1 MSQFA
6 INKNGITNDVGA
18 ELFAAFVKGLLPTN
32 GIINAFDNLACA
44 RVNDNLVRLSPGLY
58 NMSGFVMG
66 VKPDTTADL
75 AVDSGTGGY
84 NRIDLVI
91 AEFVKNGGGSGIDT
105 SQIRILKG
113 TSTTGTPVDPILTQ
127 EDINGTGITRQEALY
142 RLTITGTVMSTP
154 VRMAA
159 VLGNLDT
166 YFPDA
171 GDVAIADAGGYFNG
185 TDAEAVTQEIGA
197 SLAQISTLDNLVLR
211 DILRIKMR
219 QTGLNIDPNAWSDTL
234 EDDSGINESLSDYDG
249 VSAGVLTAKK
259 YSTYYNADALPQ
271 NSTPVWAADG
281 TNGTE
286 SVSNGILTITSGTGT
301 SDVRGYRR
309 ESGNVV
315 ANNIKELNI
324 KCKVTDGASQYDG
337 GLRLKIGDGTKLAGV
352 ILTSSGSVKYYNS
365 SAALNTLSSGHD
377 FTNSYANVKMKVS
390 STTGLEVFVNGV
402 SVGTVAYS
410 NLMAFAT
417 NSISFDVMAVS
428 GISATALI
436 DYVKYTLDN
445 SAVAGDSTVVWDAQ
459 TSSGTLTDAV
469 VEAIETLG
477 TGSITY
483 YISRDGGTTFM
494 ACTLDAVTDISAQP
508 SGTSIV
514 LKAVISGNAEL
525 LAVAWGGQA

>member
-32 GIINAFDNLACA
+32 GIIKAFDNLACA
-44 RVNDNLVRLSPGLY
+44 KVNDNLVRLSPGLY
-58 NMSGFVMG
+58 NMSGFIMG

-113 TSTTGTPVDPILTQ
+113 TSTTGTAVDPTLTQ

-154 VRMAA
+154 VRIAA

-185 TDAEAVTQEIGA
+185 TDAEAVTQEIGV
-197 SLAQISTLDNLVLR
+197 SLAKMATLDDLVLR

-219 QTGLNIDPNAWSDTL
+219 QTGLNLDPNAWSDSL
-234 EDDSGINESLSDYDG
+234 EDDSGINEAASDYDG
-249 VSAGVLTAKK
+249 FPAGSLTAKVFQPP
-259 YSTYYNADALPQ
+259 YTGDVLPTAA
-271 NSTPVWAADG
+271 TPPWAVRAAG
-281 TNGTE
+281 GSA
-286 SVSNGILTITSGTGT
+286 SVAGGLLTINSGTT
-301 SDVRGYRR
+301 EHGYKISEGLVSAAPTKKINLRAKI
-309 ESGNVV
+309 N
-315 ANNIKELNI
+315 A
-324 KCKVTDGASQYDG
+324 GASIAG
-337 GLRLKIGDGTKLAGV
+337 AGLRVFICDGTKNTIVVFQYNGNISYYGTSGFTNLASG
-352 ILTSSGSVKYYNS
+352 LPLSSFFTAQIIAS
-365 SAALNTLSSGHD
+365 SADGLSV
-377 FTNSYANVKMKVS
+377 Y
-390 STTGLEVFVNGV
+390 VNGV
-402 SVGTVAYS
+402 KAGATIPYSSIGSTSDNNVA
-410 NLMAFAT
+410 
-417 NSISFDVMAVS
+417 FDVYYGGGVTAIADIDYFIYS
-428 GISATALI
+428 LNTAL
-436 DYVKYTLDN
+436 
-445 SAVAGDSTVVWDAQ
+445 AVGDATIVWNAQ
-459 TSSGTLTDAV
+459 TSTASLTQAV
-469 VEAIETLG
+469 IEAIESLG

-483 YISRDGGTTFM
+483 YISRDGGTTFT
-494 ACTLDAVTDISAQP
+494 ACTLDTVTDISAQP